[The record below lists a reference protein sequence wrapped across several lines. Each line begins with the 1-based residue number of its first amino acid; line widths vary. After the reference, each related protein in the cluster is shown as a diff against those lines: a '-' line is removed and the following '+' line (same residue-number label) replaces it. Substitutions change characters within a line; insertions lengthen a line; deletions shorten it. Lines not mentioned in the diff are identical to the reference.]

1 LLKPVLSKIHPVSI
15 EEVRHNT
22 SKEKRMIDTLEPIL
36 NQHRLVV
43 DEKVILQDYQSE
55 VDLKYKLFYQL
66 TRLTR
71 DKGSLI
77 HDDRLDALSIA
88 VNYWVETLD
97 RDIQQ
102 AVADHKREL
111 LDIELAKFM
120 EASVGRKPNTENW
133 IGLR

>member
-1 LLKPVLSKIHPVSI
+1 
-15 EEVRHNT
+15 
-22 SKEKRMIDTLEPIL
+22 MIDTLEPIL

-43 DEKVILQDYQSE
+43 DEKVILHDYQSE